1 MHRYLFLYLK
11 SMLFLSF
18 FSGTPVYFSASLIE
32 MSDWGGMDATLLR
45 KALAIFWGIKEV
57 FHWKITNISIKS
69 LAVLQM
75 VQVLTLGEIP
85 V

>member
-1 MHRYLFLYLK
+1 MF
-11 SMLFLSF
+11 FLSF
-18 FSGTPVYFSASLIE
+18 FSGIPVYFCESLIE
-32 MSDWGGMDATLLR
+32 MSDWGGMDMASL
-45 KALAIFWGIKEV
+45 KKGIDNIFGIKEE
-57 FHWKITNISIKS
+57 FHRKMINISIKS